1 MKSDLERA
9 RGPHFRG
16 RGSPAG
22 ARGPLAGWPAAA
34 LCGVLLALF
43 STPAYVH
50 HSGAMFD
57 LSRRVTVSGTV
68 IDFHWTNPHSS
79 FKVSV
84 PNKDGTTSV
93 WAVEMNSPN
102 NLVRVGWKRTTLKPG
117 DKVTVTVRP
126 LRDGT
131 PGGQYVS
138 IVLPNGKKLGGEQQ
152 RSGER

>member
-1 MKSDLERA
+1 MRRFSIALIST
-9 RGPHFRG
+9 GMMLG
-16 RGSPAG
+16 
-22 ARGPLAGWPAAA
+22 LMAA
-34 LCGVLLALF
+34 V
-43 STPAYVH
+43 TPAFAH

-57 LSRRVTVSGTV
+57 TSKKLDVTGTV
-68 IDFHWTNPHSS
+68 VDFNWSNPHAN

-84 PNKDGTTSV
+84 EKPGGASEV

-102 NLVRVGWKRTTLKPG
+102 NLVRDGWKRTTLKPG

-138 IVLPNGKKLGGEQQ
+138 IVLADGKVLGGEQQ
-152 RSGER
+152 R